1 MFQKYIDLYQ
11 FTKNLAKFCKK
22 ETDFVFE
29 LNSKSIYC
37 TQEKELIE
45 KVGGIKSDLFDREV
59 IGEIL
64 GLNILTE
71 TQSKVDSLKLKRIF
85 IRTLQQLNI
94 HDRLTTFDICIN
106 NGSEG
111 KQIINDL
118 LFEIVGRLFSSDSPY
133 FDRYYRDWIESINS
147 ELLFIPFFRRRIF
160 SSWRKFQKAN
170 HEIEISIKHLIDF
183 PNTFPNLFKKIALE
197 EGIYLSEREIIDNSL
212 LFLFG
217 AFDNISILISNVFIR
232 FNSEFR
238 PDRLNDF
245 LNDLDYHIEDSL
257 RSKPPIPFIPK
268 TLQETIVHKGKV
280 FFAGETIGI
289 IPTATNGKMF
299 GIGKRK
305 CPGEEFA
312 YKIARL
318 ALTRILP
325 KYQLDGKVKYSRQ
338 RFSYGPSEFGVKE
351 I

>member
-11 FTKNLAKFCKK
+11 FTKNPAKFCKK
-22 ETDFVFE
+22 ENDFVFE
-29 LNSKSIYC
+29 LNGKSIYC
-37 TQEKELIE
+37 TQDKELIE
-45 KVGGIKSDLFDREV
+45 KVGGAKSDLFDREV

-64 GLNILTE
+64 GSNILTE

-85 IRTLQQLNI
+85 VRTLQQLHLSN
-94 HDRLTTFDICIN
+94 RLTLCN
-106 NGSEG
+106 NCNG
-111 KQIINDL
+111 KEIINKI
-118 LFEIVGRLFSSDSPY
+118 LFELIGGSFSYYSPNFSFFY
-133 FDRYYRDWIESINS
+133 QNWIESINS
-147 ELLFIPFFRRRIF
+147 ELLFVPFFRRRIF
-160 SSWRKFQKAN
+160 SSWRKFQKTN

-232 FNSEFR
+232 FSSEFR

-268 TLQETIVHKGKV
+268 TLQETLTHKGKV

-299 GIGKRK
+299 GVGKRK

-318 ALTRILP
+318 ALSRILP